1 VSRIYLA
8 RHGATS
14 WSESG
19 QHTSF
24 TDLDLTADGVT
35 AATALGERLR
45 GRRFGLVLVSP
56 RLRARRTADLA
67 GITDA
72 IADED
77 LVEWNYGDYEGMTT
91 DQIRETEP
99 GWTVFTA
106 PCPNGETAAEVG
118 ARADRVLARV
128 AAADVEDALLVGH
141 GHSLRVLAARWLR
154 QPPAFGAH
162 LELAV
167 STLSNLGWERE
178 TPTIET
184 WNA

>member
-35 AATALGERLR
+35 AAKALGKRLE
-45 GRRFGLVLVSP
+45 GRAFGIVLVSP
-56 RLRARRTADLA
+56 RLRARRTAELA
-67 GITDA
+67 GVTGAVVD
-72 IADED
+72 DD
-77 LVEWNYGDYEGMTT
+77 LVEWDYGDYEGLTT
-91 DQIRETEP
+91 DEIRESDP
-99 GWTVFTA
+99 GWTVFSA
-106 PCPNGETAAEVG
+106 PCPNGETAEQVAK
-118 ARADRVLARV
+118 RADRVLARV
-128 AAADVEDALLVGH
+128 AAADVEDALLIGH
-141 GHSLRVLAARWLR
+141 GHALRVLAARWLR

-178 TPTIET
+178 TPTVET
-184 WNA
+184 WNV

>member
-1 VSRIYLA
+1 MSRIYLA

-24 TDLDLTADGVT
+24 TDLDLTPAGE
-35 AATALGERLR
+35 AAAKAMGERLR

-56 RLRARRTADLA
+56 RLRARRTAELA
-67 GITDA
+67 GVTDA
-72 IADED
+72 VTDDE
-77 LVEWNYGDYEGMTT
+77 LVEWDYGDYEGLTT
-91 DQIRETEP
+91 DQIRETAP
-99 GWTVFTA
+99 GWTVFSS
-106 PCPNGETAAEVG
+106 PCPNGETASQVG

-128 AAADVEDALLVGH
+128 AAAAVEDALLIGH
-141 GHSLRVLAARWLR
+141 GHALRVLAARWLR
-154 QPPAFGAH
+154 QPAAFGAH

-178 TPTIET
+178 TPTVET

>member
-1 VSRIYLA
+1 MSRIYLA

-24 TDLDLTADGVT
+24 TDLDLTPDGET
-35 AATALGERLR
+35 AAKALGDRLR
-45 GRRFGLVLVSP
+45 GRQFGLVLVSP
-56 RLRARRTADLA
+56 RLRARRTAELA
-67 GITDA
+67 GVTDA
-72 IADED
+72 VTDDD
-77 LVEWNYGDYEGMTT
+77 LVEWDYGDYEGLTT
-91 DQIRETEP
+91 DQIRESDP

-106 PCPNGETAAEVG
+106 PSPTGETAAQVG
-118 ARADRVLARV
+118 MRAD
-128 AAADVEDALLVGH
+128 
-141 GHSLRVLAARWLR
+141 RVLAARWLR
-154 QPPAFGAH
+154 QEPAFGAH

-178 TPTIET
+178 TPTVET

>member
-1 VSRIYLA
+1 MSRIYLA

-24 TDLDLTADGVT
+24 TDLDLTPAGET
-35 AATALGERLR
+35 AASALGERLR
-45 GRRFGLVLVSP
+45 GRQFGLVLVSP
-56 RLRARRTADLA
+56 RLRARRTAELA
-67 GITDA
+67 GVTDPVV
-72 IADED
+72 DTD
-77 LVEWNYGDYEGMTT
+77 LVEWDYGDYEGLTT
-91 DQIRETEP
+91 DQIRETQP
-99 GWTVFTA
+99 GWTVFRFA
-106 PCPNGETAAEVG
+106 CPHGETAAEVG

-128 AAADVEDALLVGH
+128 AAAEVEDALLIGH

-154 QPPAFGAH
+154 QPPEFGAH

-178 TPTIET
+178 TPTLET